1 MGPLRQMTKY
11 PLGLWVAVLIAT
23 KCWAQT
29 YEDRVAELTREQLLQ
44 LKQQI
49 QLQEQ
54 EWHNAWLAQE
64 DLWREAEEYRKTRR
78 FLQAN
83 LPQPLL
89 YFGGDTA
96 LVKVEAVRRVDTE
109 MFKVYPDSPRHLHY
123 YEVQARVLKVW
134 LDRWRVAWLPQEG
147 VWVNDGR
154 TLSILWA
161 GIRRNEKFPSDN
173 KPLEEPL
180 PNIWEVGQ
188 VYLVYILNAVPKTGF
203 REDSLGMLYTVSTDP
218 QDYWWIPFLANNWYP
233 YPIRPAGSSHKNV
246 LKWAPRGEP
255 AFAAFQVAGELTSR
269 IESPPKEV
277 LQLLDEE
284 VEFYRL
290 PQRRSVQLAW
300 VRQRVLD
307 KSLPLWK
314 RQRALVYWFLANER
328 EDEKEKTPISSG
340 SLEVHRRIE
349 YLTFLLGLSEPLLQA
364 HGLRV
369 MRVMR
374 QGHTFEASPAMCERL
389 LDVLTP
395 FLAADRP
402 TDVRRQASEVL
413 AGVVGSGNWLDHR
426 DWALERAGWLRGLW
440 EQEKDNVVRA
450 WLWRAW
456 TGILRRD
463 LARQKEAVEKRLKE
477 LDGDGK

>member
-1 MGPLRQMTKY
+1 MRTQV
-11 PLGLWVAVLIAT
+11 LWTIALIGGWLKSQAG
-23 KCWAQT
+23 WAQT
-29 YEDRVAELTREQLLQ
+29 YEDMVAGLTREQLLQ

-64 DLWREAEEYRKTRR
+64 DLGREAEEYRKTRR
-78 FLQAN
+78 FLQTN

-96 LVKVEAVRRVDTE
+96 LVKVEAVRRADAEV
-109 MFKVYPDSPRHLHY
+109 FKVYPDSPRHLHY

-134 LDRWRVAWLPQEG
+134 LERWRVAWLPQEG
-147 VWVNDGR
+147 VLVNDGM
-154 TLSILWA
+154 TLSLLWA
-161 GIRRNEKFPSDN
+161 GIRRNEKFSSD

-188 VYLVYILNAVPKTGF
+188 VCLVYILNLVPKTGF
-203 REDSLGMLYTVSTDP
+203 REDSLGMSYTVSTDP

-246 LKWAPRGEP
+246 LKWASRGEP

-269 IESPPKEV
+269 IESPPKQV

-328 EDEKEKTPISSG
+328 EDEKEKPPASSG
-340 SLEVHRRIE
+340 SPDVHRRIE
-349 YLTFLLGLSEPLLQA
+349 YLTFLLELSEPLLQA
-364 HGLRV
+364 HGLWV

-395 FLAADRP
+395 FLAADCP
-402 TDVRRQASEVL
+402 VDVRRQASEVL
-413 AGVVGSGNWLDHR
+413 AGFVGSGNLLDYR

-440 EQEKDNVVRA
+440 EQEKDNVVRV
-450 WLWRAW
+450 WLWQAW

-463 LARQKEAVEKRLKE
+463 LTRQKEAVEKRLKE